1 MTWKFVND
9 MVNSENSSYTVHL
22 ELKLSELGFLYGL
35 DYVYDFKIVI
45 ISLIKFILFVGDF

>member
-1 MTWKFVND
+1 
-9 MVNSENSSYTVHL
+9 MVNSENYSYTVHL

-45 ISLIKFILFVGDF
+45 ISLIKFILFVGDFKKSSD